1 MTLTVVGYA
10 VAVTILVAGTVVAM
24 RIDDRRRRAIVMAAT
39 VIVAVVVGWFSWLA
53 GTSA

>member
-10 VAVTILVAGTVVAM
+10 VAVTVLVAGTVVAM
-24 RIDDRRRRAIVMAAT
+24 RIDDRRRRAIAVAAAV
-39 VIVAVVVGWFSWLA
+39 VIAFVVGWFSWLA

>member
-10 VAVTILVAGTVVAM
+10 VAVTILLAGTVVAM
-24 RIDDRRRRAIVMAAT
+24 RFDDRRRRATLIAVAV
-39 VIVAVVVGWFSWLA
+39 VIAVVVGWFSWLA

>member
-10 VAVTILVAGTVVAM
+10 VAVTVLLAGTVVAM
-24 RIDDRRRRAIVMAAT
+24 RLDDRQHRATVMAAAV
-39 VIVAVVVGWFSWLA
+39 VIAVVVGWFSWLV